1 MRKIKIDTD
10 YVLNEELILDL
21 IQKHST
27 EKARLNKLLRY
38 YNNENDKIINR
49 EYKNQNKP
57 QNRL

>member
-38 YNNENDKIINR
+38 YKNENDKITNR
-49 EYKNQNKP
+49 EYKNQNK
-57 QNRL
+57 